1 MQLKEQSSPIP
12 LISGY
17 GEGGFRIAGK
27 RHDGHLLISPAGV
40 HALKVNRQKN
50 ITKQSLKQALKGD
63 FKPEFL
69 LFGLGREVEDAVIL
83 SKKFESMF
91 KLPCEVMTTGAAV
104 RTYNVLVLEG
114 RRLAAA
120 IFAV

>member
-1 MQLKEQSSPIP
+1 MDLNEQKTDIP

-17 GEGGFRIAGK
+17 GDGGFRVANRRFEGSI
-27 RHDGHLLISPAGV
+27 LISARGV
-40 HALKVNRQKN
+40 YPWKIKSIKT
-50 ITKQSLKQALKGD
+50 ITKQSLSELFKGD
-63 FKPEFL
+63 IKPEFL
-69 LFGLGREVEDAVIL
+69 LLGLGNEVKDGIL
-83 SKKFESMF
+83 LSRALEKKI

-120 IFAV
+120 ILAV